1 MGTTINELAKIC
13 GVSRT
18 TVIRALHGEGRISDE
33 TKSLILQKAKELH
46 YQPNLVARSL
56 VSGKS
61 MILGIVVPDLHNQY
75 FPKIVD
81 SVAKTV
87 NTEGYLLNIMVHE
100 DDKENEK
107 RIIRDF
113 IGHNVDGIII
123 NPINKGADFEK
134 MMDNLPVP
142 HVVMSLDDLA
152 DGPCVGIDET
162 AAGEAATEYMISK
175 GYRHLLFVAPSLYDR
190 DHQLNIG
197 HHCRLEGF
205 ERAAGK
211 AGVEYEILSVQE
223 YAQQAVKRMEKK
235 DHPAFL
241 CSGAMFASE
250 VMAALRDKGYKPVQD
265 YGIMSFDQL
274 DYYKN
279 WSPRLT
285 AVDNHPEQI
294 GEEAGKLLVKLC
306 RSEDTAERVV
316 VPFQIVEGESL

>member
-1 MGTTINELAKIC
+1 MGTTINELARIC
-13 GVSRT
+13 KVSKT
-18 TVIRALHGEGRISDE
+18 TVIRALHDEGRISDE
-33 TKSLILQKAKELH
+33 TKQMIRQKAKELH

-61 MILGIVVPDLHNQY
+61 MILGIVIPDLHNQY

-87 NTEGYLLNIMVHE
+87 NAEGYLLNIMIHE
-100 DDKENEK
+100 DDKENER

-123 NPINKGADFEK
+123 NPINKGKDFAK
-134 MMDNLPVP
+134 MMEHLPVP
-142 HVVMSLDDLA
+142 YEVLSLDEMSDC
-152 DGPCVGIDET
+152 PCVGIDEKQ
-162 AAGEAATEYMISK
+162 AGIEATEYILRK
-175 GYRHLLFVAPSLYDR
+175 GYRKVIFVAPSLYDR
-190 DHQLNIG
+190 DHELNIG
-197 HHCRLEGF
+197 HHSRMEGF
-205 ERAAGK
+205 EQAAAR
-211 AGVEYEILSVQE
+211 AGVACELIDGED
-223 YAQQAVKRMEKK
+223 YAAKALAKMQQA

-250 VMAALRDKGYKPVQD
+250 VTAALRNSGYQSVRD
-265 YGIMSFDQL
+265 YGMMSFDQL

-294 GEEAGKLLVKLC
+294 GEEAGKLMVSLC
-306 RSEDTAERVV
+306 KEDATQKRIV